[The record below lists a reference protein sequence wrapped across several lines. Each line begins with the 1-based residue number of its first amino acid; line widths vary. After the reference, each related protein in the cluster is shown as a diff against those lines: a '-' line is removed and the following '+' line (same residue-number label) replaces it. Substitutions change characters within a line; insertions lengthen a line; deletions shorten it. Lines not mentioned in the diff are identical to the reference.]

1 MAREILFKAKRK
13 DNGEWVEYPEC
24 STYGANANGEIC
36 SFDYKHTGNT
46 QKLVQHK
53 DKDGYLYVFMK
64 IDGKRVKRLSHRVV
78 LSCFVQMTKERNQVN
93 HKNGIR
99 DDNRLENL
107 EWCTAQ
113 ENVCHSYSVLGR
125 KNSDKQIELAKRKF
139 RKENNPK
146 AKITQTIAN
155 NILHDRK
162 EGMLLKELSKKY
174 GLSVS
179 QISAICK
186 GRFWKRENDNPELLG
201 GADNG

>member
-1 MAREILFKAKRK
+1 MREILFKAKRV

-53 DKDGYLYVFMK
+53 DKDGYQYVFMK
-64 IDGKRVKRLSHRVV
+64 INGKRVKRLSHRVV
-78 LSCFVQMTKERNQVN
+78 LSCFVEMQKDKNQVN

-125 KNSDKQIELAKRKF
+125 KHTDNQIKVAKAKF
-139 RKENNPK
+139 GKENNPK
-146 AKITQTIAN
+146 AKITQEIAN
-155 NILHDRK
+155 SIMQDRK
-162 EGMLLKELSKKY
+162 LGMLLKDLSKKY
-174 GLSVS
+174 ELSVA
-179 QISAICK
+179 QVGAICK
-186 GRFWKRENDNPELLG
+186 GKYWKQENDNADLLKG
-201 GADNG
+201 E